1 MATHALSF
9 GDLRPGSL
17 SWRMAHCTC
26 GWKLLVNGKR
36 QGTVTHQDHVTEVR
50 TAASIVPPA
59 DPTGRN
65 WAIPADVAERWRAPV
80 EAPDYVHVKRARWE
94 ELEGIERR
102 AIEVRNDTDL
112 QYGTATEV
120 VLHNTLRGVLS
131 EVE

>member
-1 MATHALSF
+1 M
-9 GDLRPGSL
+9 
-17 SWRMAHCTC
+17 
-26 GWKLLVNGKR
+26 
-36 QGTVTHQDHVTEVR
+36 THQDHVTEVR

-120 VLHNTLRGVLS
+120 VLHNTIRGVLS